1 MPKEFKTYIEQIELL
16 KAKGLIIPNE
26 ALALYALKNY
36 GYFNVIK
43 LFHNYLL
50 ITTYYLRKLNWHKI
64 FVPDSTITL

>member
-36 GYFNVIK
+36 GYFKKTAKKSVWLHTDK
-43 LFHNYLL
+43 AA
-50 ITTYYLRKLNWHKI
+50 
-64 FVPDSTITL
+64 